1 MKKKKKMDK
10 ERNKR
15 KKWNAQILVSFYVH
29 HTLGAEKNCL
39 HLIQKKRKKKIT
51 KKKKHFTKQ
60 MNQHIIRKICTVRLS
75 LKFAENS
82 AVVSRR

>member
-39 HLIQKKRKKKIT
+39 HLIQKREKKNYEEKKAFYQTNESTHHTKDLHCTIIAEICRK
-51 KKKKHFTKQ
+51 FG
-60 MNQHIIRKICTVRLS
+60 CG
-75 LKFAENS
+75 
-82 AVVSRR
+82 